1 MILTHQGA
9 WLPTTSRS
17 RTGKKRDRH
26 TGRVQADP
34 DRRPP
39 LTKGRQEQ
47 TDSEGGKPA
56 PRLQTKRQ
64 EGVGPGASATPR
76 PPPDS
81 HRQAVLLGIPLTETF
96 PLYKDKN
103 QSSVEEVSKVDLQ
116 NKRGVSARCPECPVC
131 LIIIYFSLQEPPKN
145 CSELAAGPFR
155 RGTVVVCAKPL
166 YPAHLSLTSLN
177 LYFLRAQSSQDRKPA
192 FPM

>member
-1 MILTHQGA
+1 MGGDSFPPLHLGTSKSDLPPKHSRPTDTGRKVGDQPPAAGIQVKTVILTHQGA

-17 RTGKKRDRH
+17 RTRKKRDRH

-81 HRQAVLLGIPLTETF
+81 HKQAVLLGIPITNTF

-103 QSSVEEVSKVDLQ
+103 QSSVEEVSQVDL
-116 NKRGVSARCPECPVC
+116 
-131 LIIIYFSLQEPPKN
+131 
-145 CSELAAGPFR
+145 
-155 RGTVVVCAKPL
+155 
-166 YPAHLSLTSLN
+166 
-177 LYFLRAQSSQDRKPA
+177 
-192 FPM
+192 